1 MLSDE
6 GKVCPPGITY
16 RNRGEMAESPLDLEQ
31 LQQTAKAIRRLIIQ
45 MTTAAGSGHPSSSL
59 SAVEVVTALYFGGFL
74 RHNKAHPRDPHRDR
88 FILSKGHAVPV
99 LYAALCQAG
108 YYTVEQVMTLRK
120 LGSPFEGHPNMKRLD
135 TIEASTGS
143 LGQGLSLG
151 VGHALG
157 TRLDGLDART
167 YVMLGDGE
175 MGEGQVWEAVAT
187 AAKYRLSN
195 LTAIIDQ
202 NGYQQTGATREV
214 LDQTPFAPKFE
225 AFGWHAQTIDGNSMA
240 AVVAAL
246 QAARQVTDR
255 PTVIVAQTKKGF
267 GILPV
272 LEAAGDVNYHGK
284 PLSKELAEKALAL
297 LA

>member
-1 MLSDE
+1 VAVSLDE
-6 GKVCPPGITY
+6 LK
-16 RNRGEMAESPLDLEQ
+16 AH
-31 LQQTAKAIRRLIIQ
+31 AKSIRRNIIKI
-45 MTTAAGSGHPSSSL
+45 TTEAGSGHPSSSL

-74 RHNKAHPRDPHRDR
+74 KHNKQNPRDPKRDR

-99 LYAALCQAG
+99 LYAALCEAG
-108 YYTVEQVMTLRK
+108 YYTFDQIMTLRK

-135 TIEASTGS
+135 TMEASTGS

-151 VGHALG
+151 VGHALAC
-157 TRLDGLDART
+157 RMDGLEART
-167 YVMLGDGE
+167 YVMMGDGE

-187 AAKYRLSN
+187 ADKYKLSR

-202 NGYQQTGATREV
+202 NGYQQTGSTEHV
-214 LDQTPFAPKFE
+214 LNLRPFAAKFE
-225 AFGWHAQTIDGNSMA
+225 AFGWHALTIEGNSMET
-240 AVVAAL
+240 VVDAL
-246 QAARQVTDR
+246 KKVQQVTDR
-255 PTVIVAQTKKGF
+255 PTVIVSQTKKGF

-272 LEAAGDVNYHGK
+272 LETTGDLNYHGK